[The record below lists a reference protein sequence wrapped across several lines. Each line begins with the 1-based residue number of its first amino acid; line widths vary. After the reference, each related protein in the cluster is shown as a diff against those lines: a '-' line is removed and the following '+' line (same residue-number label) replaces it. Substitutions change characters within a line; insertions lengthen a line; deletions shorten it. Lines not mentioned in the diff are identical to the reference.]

1 MRPDKIKEIINERT
15 NINIDT
21 PTRRRDHVYARA
33 IYFKLCRDLTPLRLH
48 EIAKTVDKNHA
59 TVLHGLNNIFPLLK
73 QYDDPLYNIYVEL
86 MEHKLMPLREKYD
99 LLKHKYKELSKYT
112 LDQKYNN
119 LLNIIKKVPENEL
132 EHAELRFG
140 TITDMLINKNKK

>member
-1 MRPDKIKEIINERT
+1 
-15 NINIDT
+15 
-21 PTRRRDHVYARA
+21 
-33 IYFKLCRDLTPLRLH
+33 
-48 EIAKTVDKNHA
+48 
-59 TVLHGLNNIFPLLK
+59 
-73 QYDDPLYNIYVEL
+73 
-86 MEHKLMPLREKYD
+86 MPLREKYD

-112 LDQKYNN
+112 LDKKYNN